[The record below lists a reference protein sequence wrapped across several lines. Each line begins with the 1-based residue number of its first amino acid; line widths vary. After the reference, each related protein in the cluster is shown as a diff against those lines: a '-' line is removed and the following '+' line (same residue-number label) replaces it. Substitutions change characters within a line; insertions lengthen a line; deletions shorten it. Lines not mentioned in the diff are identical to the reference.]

1 MSKYMTPDDPQAFLD
16 MPVKEPDKYIQDPV
30 LCPKCKGH
38 GGWHLK
44 LDDFG
49 QGRHFNA
56 ACNQCNGWGWVRG
69 GTKNATCLH
78 DFKEVRVSMHVYK
91 NVCQKCGHT
100 NVIDSSD

>member
-1 MSKYMTPDDPQAFLD
+1 MGSYMSRDDPKAFVD
-16 MPVKEPDKYIQDPV
+16 MPVKSKPDRMDSPV

-49 QGRHFNA
+49 QGKHFNA
-56 ACNQCNGWGWVRG
+56 ACNQCNGWGWVQG
-69 GTKNATCLH
+69 GTVNESCVH
-78 DFKEVRVSMHVYK
+78 EFGEVRVSMHIYK